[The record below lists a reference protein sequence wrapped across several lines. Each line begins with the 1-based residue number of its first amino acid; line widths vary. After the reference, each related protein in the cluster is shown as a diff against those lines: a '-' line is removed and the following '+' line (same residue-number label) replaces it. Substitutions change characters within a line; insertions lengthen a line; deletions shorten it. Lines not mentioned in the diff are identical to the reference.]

1 MTYSQQ
7 HSTAQHSTAQ
17 HSTAH
22 SFLNSKKQNSKKSIA
37 LINFKALFMLQKI
50 NDINYLIKIFKC
62 IIFKTSINLI
72 KRKIILEVNSK
83 NTIYNKI
90 KEFSFM
96 NKKFLSI
103 FIAIMSLSLI
113 AIVGC
118 NQKTKSQINQD
129 DVETNQQIFQV
140 SQNDNQDEDDNQ
152 DDVETNKYQS

>member
-1 MTYSQQ
+1 
-7 HSTAQHSTAQ
+7 
-17 HSTAH
+17 
-22 SFLNSKKQNSKKSIA
+22 
-37 LINFKALFMLQKI
+37 
-50 NDINYLIKIFKC
+50 
-62 IIFKTSINLI
+62 
-72 KRKIILEVNSK
+72 
-83 NTIYNKI
+83 
-90 KEFSFM
+90 M

-140 SQNDNQDEDDNQ
+140 SQNDNQDEDNNQ